1 MRKLTLI
8 CTLSLFSLFAA
19 AQSGLRAQQAAKTAR
34 RHRIAVLGFSNSA
47 AKGGSQMAA
56 GADAGRIISGMLI
69 DRLVSDGTYQVMEP
83 NQMQKIL
90 KAHDLSSGN
99 PPDLET
105 AAKIGHVL
113 GVDAVVV
120 GDVTQFGRDE
130 QGGNTAGAPGKA
142 GSADGAKTVA
152 VVAITAEFVDTNTGQ
167 ALASANSK
175 GVSQHTGPEAPA
187 EPAGS
192 GGPGSSAGNASSNFA
207 QTLVGQAATA
217 AVDELARQL
226 EGENSSLP
234 RWTPPPLR
242 GQITEVLTAR
252 VVINVGSAAGLK
264 VGDKML
270 VTRVVHVVRDQGTGA
285 AVGSIEDEVGVLTIT
300 SVQEGS
306 AEGRFSG
313 AGKPEVGDAV
323 RPVQ

>member
-1 MRKLTLI
+1 MRKLTRI
-8 CTLSLFSLFAA
+8 FTLSLFTLLAA
-19 AQSGLRAQQAAKTAR
+19 VQSGLRAQQAAKTAR
-34 RHRIAVLGFSNSA
+34 RHRIAVLSFDNSA
-47 AKGGSQMAA
+47 ANGGPQAA
-56 GADAGRIISGMLI
+56 PGADAGRIISGMLVE
-69 DRLVSDGTYQVMEP
+69 RLVSDGTYQVIEP

-90 KAHDLSSGN
+90 KEHDLSSGN

-130 QGGNTAGAPGKA
+130 QGGATAETPDKPGGADAAKA
-142 GSADGAKTVA
+142 VA

-175 GVSQHTGPEAPA
+175 GVSQHTGPQTPA
-187 EPAGS
+187 EHAGS
-192 GGPGSSAGNASSNFA
+192 GGPGGSAGGTGSNFP
-207 QTLVGQAATA
+207 QTMLGQAATA
-217 AVDELARQL
+217 AVDELAKQL
-226 EGENSSLP
+226 EGENSNLP

-242 GQITEVLTAR
+242 GQITDASTAR
-252 VVINVGSAAGLK
+252 IVVNVGSAAGLK

-270 VTRVVHVVRDQGTGA
+270 VTRVVHVVRDEGTGA
-285 AVGSIEDEVGVLTIT
+285 AVGSIEDEVGELTIT
-300 SVQEGS
+300 GVQEDS
-306 AEGRFSG
+306 AEGRFRG